1 MLDKLPRRERE
12 VFEILCR
19 LGKATAGEVR
29 EQLSAELSDS
39 AVRTL
44 LTRLEAK
51 GAVRREGDGP
61 PYLYAST
68 QRRADVRASALRQI
82 VDNLFDGSGVNAA
95 TALLGQAKGVTAA
108 EAEALQKAIDAARRR
123 K

>member
-1 MLDKLPRRERE
+1 MLDTLPRRERE

-19 LGKATAGEVR
+19 SGKLTSAEVR
-29 EQLSAELSDS
+29 EQLSDPLSDS

-44 LTRLEAK
+44 LTRLENK
-51 GAVRREGDGP
+51 GVICREGDGP
-61 PYLYAST
+61 PFHYASV
-68 QRRADVRASALRQI
+68 QRAADVRASALRNL
-82 VDNLFDGSGVNAA
+82 VDKLFDGSGVSAA
-95 TALLGQAKGVTAA
+95 TALLGQSKRITEE